1 MESVRVEEIFDHAFC
16 EVTKKLVNL
25 ELQKITEE
33 DAVQRQSFYEG
44 CREEIETHGY
54 MNAMIVCQFS
64 DELYRYI
71 IDTMNNGGTPPEEE
85 IPLYLNEY
93 VNIVCG
99 HAVSSLN
106 NTVGRASRL
115 SVPSFYEEGRQIE
128 GQKMAQMKRVFSYR
142 TTVGMLHVF
151 MFYSLQSD

>member
-1 MESVRVEEIFDHAFC
+1 MEGVRVEEIFDHAFC
-16 EVTKKLVNL
+16 EVTRKLVNL
-25 ELQKITEE
+25 ELQKVTEE
-33 DAVQRQSFYEG
+33 DVVQRECFNTG

-54 MNAMIVCQFS
+54 MNAKIVCQFS

-71 IDTMNNGGTPPEEE
+71 IDTMNNGETPPEEE

-106 NTVGRASRL
+106 NMIGRASRL
-115 SVPSFYEEGRQIE
+115 SVPKFYEEGKQME
-128 GQKMAQMKRVFSYR
+128 EQKMAQMKQAFSYR
-142 TTVGMLHVF
+142 TTIGMLHVF
-151 MFYSLQSD
+151 MFYSLQTD